1 MSEEAPPEDDNYI
14 VRVKAVVMSRDDS
27 SGGWLPHE
35 GGGISRVGVSKVYP
49 EGGGRSDF
57 LIHGERIKDK
67 LVLLECYLKKDLVY
81 QKATPTFHHWSV
93 DDRRFGLT
101 FQSPADARAF
111 DRGVRK
117 AIEDLTEGSTTSSS
131 TIHNEAELGDDD
143 VFATGTDSSSNS
155 SQKREAPVR
164 TISSPLTGGRCRY
177 STLSHIDPYS
187 LEHYNPE
194 QSLPRPLRHVSFP
207 DDDDEIVRIN
217 PRERNW
223 LTGYEDYR
231 QAPIHRKY
239 PETENTDSYVRFAKS
254 ETSKHDYNYPYVDHT
269 DFGTCKDL
277 KGPVINTQPSR
288 CKSRR
293 KDGERSRCVYCR
305 DMFNHDENGR
315 GQCQD
320 APDSVRTC
328 IRRISCM
335 GFADCVLYH
344 CMSDSEGDYT
354 DACSCD
360 TSDEKFCLR
369 WMLLIPLS
377 IIAPCMCC
385 YLPLRAC
392 YNCGVLCRCCGGK
405 HKAVG

>member
-1 MSEEAPPEDDNYI
+1 MCSSISSHPIHRTVLFTLRNQSVVARHEMQDRLQYDRSA
-14 VRVKAVVMSRDDS
+14 VR
-27 SGGWLPHE
+27 
-35 GGGISRVGVSKVYP
+35 GIMFQG
-49 EGGGRSDF
+49 ETLWCFF
-57 LIHGERIKDK
+57 LFFFFLH
-67 LVLLECYLKKDLVY
+67 
-81 QKATPTFHHWSV
+81 
-93 DDRRFGLT
+93 
-101 FQSPADARAF
+101 FQ
-111 DRGVRK
+111 
-117 AIEDLTEGSTTSSS
+117 
-131 TIHNEAELGDDD
+131 
-143 VFATGTDSSSNS
+143 TGTDSSSNS

-164 TISSPLTGGRCRY
+164 TISSPMMGGGCRY
-177 STLSHIDPYS
+177 STLSHIDFYS
-187 LEHYNPE
+187 PEHYPPE
-194 QSLPRPLRHVSFP
+194 QSLPRPPRHVSFP

-231 QAPIHRKY
+231 QAPVQRKY
-239 PETENTDSYVRFAKS
+239 LETENADSYVRFAKNES
-254 ETSKHDYNYPYVDHT
+254 SKHDYNYPYVDHT

-293 KDGERSRCVYCR
+293 KEGERSRCVYCR

-315 GQCQD
+315 GKCQD
-320 APDSVRTC
+320 APDSVRNC
-328 IRRISCM
+328 IRRVSCM

-344 CMSDSEGDYT
+344 CMSDSEGEYT

-369 WMLLIPLS
+369 WMLLVPLS
-377 IIAPCMCC
+377 IIAPGMCC

-392 YNCGVLCRCCGGK
+392 YNCGVMCGCCGGK

>member
-1 MSEEAPPEDDNYI
+1 MSA
-14 VRVKAVVMSRDDS
+14 
-27 SGGWLPHE
+27 
-35 GGGISRVGVSKVYP
+35 
-49 EGGGRSDF
+49 
-57 LIHGERIKDK
+57 
-67 LVLLECYLKKDLVY
+67 
-81 QKATPTFHHWSV
+81 
-93 DDRRFGLT
+93 
-101 FQSPADARAF
+101 
-111 DRGVRK
+111 
-117 AIEDLTEGSTTSSS
+117 
-131 TIHNEAELGDDD
+131 
-143 VFATGTDSSSNS
+143 
-155 SQKREAPVR
+155 
-164 TISSPLTGGRCRY
+164 
-177 STLSHIDPYS
+177 
-187 LEHYNPE
+187 
-194 QSLPRPLRHVSFP
+194 FP

-239 PETENTDSYVRFAKS
+239 PETDNTDSYVRFAKS

-269 DFGTCKDL
+269 NFGMCKDL

-377 IIAPCMCC
+377 IIAPGMCC
-385 YLPLRAC
+385 YIPLRAC
-392 YNCGVLCRCCGGK
+392 YNCGVMCGCCGGK